1 MANLS
6 AGAARWSYVLH
17 GVLVELGDVS
27 VGGEECSGGRS
38 AVAAPR
44 VDMRA
49 LLLLYIE
56 LGESLY
62 NGVPKGLV
70 IVSLICRGVSEPL
83 TANPKLLSPS
93 EASSLR

>member
-6 AGAARWSYVLH
+6 AGAPRWSYVLH
-17 GVLVELGDVS
+17 GVLIELGDVS

-44 VDMRA
+44 VDMRT

-62 NGVPKGLV
+62 NSVPKGLV
-70 IVSLICRGVSEPL
+70 IVVAHLPRCQ
-83 TANPKLLSPS
+83 
-93 EASSLR
+93 

>member
-1 MANLS
+1 MSLGMS
-6 AGAARWSYVLH
+6 ASVARNAAEGEARLPVRVLM
-17 GVLVELGDVS
+17 VCTV
-27 VGGEECSGGRS
+27 
-38 AVAAPR
+38 
-44 VDMRA
+44 
-49 LLLLYIE
+49 LLLYIE